1 MRKSTHKCIA
11 SYVKLSKKLE
21 FVLLHLTHSG
31 LESPGTRTRQH
42 SMLVI
47 PALLS
52 LKPSVVEKG
61 CPEVLDLLSKVLK
74 RVKDSQ
80 EIVAKTARKLLIEL

>member
-11 SYVKLSKKLE
+11 TYVKLSKKLE
-21 FVLLHLTHSG
+21 FVVLHLVHTG
-31 LESPGTRTRQH
+31 LENSNARARQH

-52 LKPSVVEKG
+52 LKPIAVEKG
-61 CPEVLDLLSKVLK
+61 HPELVEMLMRIIK
-74 RVKDSQ
+74 
-80 EIVAKTARKLLIEL
+80 KLNDP